1 MRIEGAT
8 VLLTGATGGLGRAI
22 ATGLAGRGARLIL
35 SSRKSSELEQL
46 AGSLPGDGHTT
57 VVCDL
62 ADDPSGIALIEAG
75 AEADIFV
82 ANAALPATGRLEEL
96 SAAEVGRI
104 IDVNLASPVLVAR
117 ELLGGM
123 KERGEGHLVFI
134 SSLSGKSPSPRASMY
149 NATKFGLR
157 GFALALRQ
165 DLREANVGVSLVL
178 PGFVRDAGMFADAGI
193 DPPPGAGTSSPE
205 QVAEGVISA
214 ITGDRAEVVVAPP
227 QQRIAMTLFGAFP
240 RLGALAQRGLGEK
253 VAERLAAGQRD
264 KR

>member
-1 MRIEGAT
+1 MRIAGAT
-8 VLLTGATGGLGRAI
+8 VLLTGATGGLGQAI
-22 ATGLAGRGARLIL
+22 ATVLADRGARMIL
-35 SSRKSSELEQL
+35 SSRKAAELERL
-46 AGSLPGDGHTT
+46 AGSIPGVGHE
-57 VVCDL
+57 VVPCDL
-62 ADDPSGIALIEAG
+62 AADPSGVALIEA
-75 AEADIFV
+75 AAHADIFV

-117 ELLGGM
+117 QLLGGM
-123 KERGEGHLVFI
+123 KERGEGQLVFI
-134 SSLSGKSPSPRASMY
+134 SSLSGKSPSPRSSMY

-165 DLREANVGVSLVL
+165 DLRDSGVGVSLVL

-205 QVAEGVISA
+205 EVAEGVASA
-214 ITGDRAEVVVAPP
+214 IIGDRAEVVVAPP
-227 QQRIAMTLFGAFP
+227 QQRIATTLFGAFP
-240 RLGALAQRGLGEK
+240 QLGALAQRGLGEK
-253 VAERLAAGQRD
+253 IAERLAAGQSD